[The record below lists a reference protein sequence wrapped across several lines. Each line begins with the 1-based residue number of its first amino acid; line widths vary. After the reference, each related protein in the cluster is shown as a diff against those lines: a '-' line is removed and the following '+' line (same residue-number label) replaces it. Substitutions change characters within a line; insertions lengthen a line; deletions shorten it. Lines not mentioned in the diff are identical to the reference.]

1 MLRPPSS
8 VRRAPGRRRGCRWL
22 GHDRFLTRGGRRRGR
37 GRRAAGGDSKGTN
50 CQGRRQKDEVF
61 HSWFGWLQP
70 PFGGQRVNSRIER
83 KLFAIS
89 PLGFFQSETVLR
101 SFFRVE
107 RLRFPS
113 RMRRLSARGRGEFCR
128 RTFSRCAFSAARRW
142 RCRSSTAARR
152 RSRASLRF
160 IACDR
165 ESCTVTLSP
174 LGRCRRV
181 TAVETLF
188 TFCPPGPPERANVS
202 SRSASRSS
210 IAI

>member
-89 PLGFFQSETVLR
+89 PLGFFQSETCTPEFFQGGAFAFSFQNAPFECSRPRGILSPHFLTLR
-101 SFFRVE
+101 LLGGAALALPLIDRCAQTLARQFAIH
-107 RLRFPS
+107 RLRPRVLHRHTEPAGPMPQGDSGGNFVHVLPS
-113 RMRRLSARGRGEFCR
+113 RPARACE
-128 RTFSRCAFSAARRW
+128 
-142 RCRSSTAARR
+142 
-152 RSRASLRF
+152 RF
-160 IACDR
+160 LQIGFA
-165 ESCTVTLSP
+165 
-174 LGRCRRV
+174 
-181 TAVETLF
+181 
-188 TFCPPGPPERANVS
+188 
-202 SRSASRSS
+202 
-210 IAI
+210 